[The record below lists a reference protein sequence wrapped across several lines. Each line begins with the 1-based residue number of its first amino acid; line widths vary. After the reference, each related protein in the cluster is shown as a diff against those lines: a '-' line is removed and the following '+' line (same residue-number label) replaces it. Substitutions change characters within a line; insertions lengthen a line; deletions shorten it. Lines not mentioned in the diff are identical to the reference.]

1 MIAVIVVWSD
11 FLSGV
16 AFSLLKLI
24 GLLCNNDA
32 TEPSSSPISSR
43 TTPTATSLRP
53 SLGSDNS
60 SRSIGL
66 VLNPKRTK
74 KTNWKKHL
82 GGLG

>member
-1 MIAVIVVWSD
+1 MRVLMFAVIVVWSGL
-11 FLSGV
+11 LSGV

-43 TTPTATSLRP
+43 TTPTASSLRL

-60 SRSIGL
+60 SRSTGL
-66 VLNPKRTK
+66 VLNPKRNKRTDY
-74 KTNWKKHL
+74 
-82 GGLG
+82 